1 MTNNIGDILQE
12 YRKSKQLSQHD
23 LAVAM
28 TKHGYPTTNK
38 SISSWEKGTVIPNA
52 YQFLALCQILGI
64 TNIYSIFI
72 DNNIIDSPLNEEGH
86 SKLRE
91 FAHILSK
98 VPEYQAKRIKIPLYY
113 SAVSAGTGEYLD
125 NSDIDTILEV
135 SEPFADYAVRIHG
148 DSMEPLYKDNQIV
161 LVRKTDIIDNNKIGI
176 FVVNNEIYCKKI
188 QGNTLISLNPLYE
201 DIIISELDQFQIMGE
216 VICGY

>member
-1 MTNNIGDILQE
+1 MTNNIGGIIQQ

-23 LAVAM
+23 LAAAM
-28 TKHGYPTTNK
+28 TKCGYPTTNK

-52 YQFLALCQILGI
+52 YQFLVLCQILGI

-72 DNNIIDSPLNEEGH
+72 DNSIIDNPLNEEGY

-91 FAHILSK
+91 FAQILSR
-98 VPEYQAKRIKIPLYY
+98 VPDYQIKQLRIPLYY
-113 SAVSAGTGEYLD
+113 SVVSTGTEEYLD
-125 NSDIDTILEV
+125 NYTMLEV
-135 SEPFADYAVRIHG
+135 SEPSADYALRIHG
-148 DSMEPLYKDNQIV
+148 DSMEPLYKDDQIV

-176 FVVNNEIYCKKI
+176 FVVNNEVYCKKI